1 MLDISLFGEHLKAA
15 GFDFYAGV
23 PCSFLNPM
31 INYALNECDYIMAST
46 EADAVATAAGAYL
59 AGKKPV
65 VLMQNS
71 GLANA
76 VSALT
81 SLAYVFRIPILGF
94 VSWRGE
100 PGLSDEPQH
109 ELMGPITVE
118 MLHLMRI
125 QTEILADDPALIS
138 AQLARAQAALDANET
153 FFFIVRKGTFSKMAL
168 RPSDIPVFAETRKV
182 DRGLPDGRG
191 GLPEERGGL
200 PEEHGGLPEEL
211 PTREEALHVLSRLAG
226 EETVTLATTG
236 FSGRELYEAGDKANN
251 LYMVGSMGCVSA
263 LALGIARN
271 TPKKV
276 LAVDGD
282 GALLMRM
289 GNLAVN
295 GFYAPGNMLHILLDN
310 GVYDSTGGQAT
321 VACHVDFPGMAEA
334 AGYPLV
340 YVAHSLAEL
349 ETYVTDWKTQGK
361 LAFLYLAVRPGARK
375 DLGRPQIKP
384 CEVKER
390 MRGFLHE

>member
-1 MLDISLFGEHLKAA
+1 
-15 GFDFYAGV
+15 
-23 PCSFLNPM
+23 
-31 INYALNECDYIMAST
+31 MAST

-125 QTEILADDPALIS
+125 RTEILSDDPAEVS

-153 FFFIVRKGTFSKMAL
+153 FFFVVRKGTFSKVAL
-168 RPSDIPVFAETRKV
+168 RPSDPPVPAKTRKV
-182 DRGLPDGRG
+182 DSGLSDGRG
-191 GLPEERGGL
+191 GLLDGRGGL
-200 PEEHGGLPEEL
+200 SDGHGGLLDGRDSLSEECGDLSEEL
-211 PTREEALHVLSRLAG
+211 PTREEALRVLSRLAA

-236 FSGRELYEAGDKANN
+236 FSGRELYEAGDKLNN

-271 TPKKV
+271 TSKKV
-276 LAVDGD
+276 FAVDGD

-295 GFYAPGNMLHILLDN
+295 GFYAPGNMLHVLLDN

-321 VACHVDFPGMAEA
+321 VASHVDFPGLAQA

-349 ETYVTDWKTQGK
+349 EAYVTDWKAHGK

-375 DLGRPQIKP
+375 DLGRPKIKP